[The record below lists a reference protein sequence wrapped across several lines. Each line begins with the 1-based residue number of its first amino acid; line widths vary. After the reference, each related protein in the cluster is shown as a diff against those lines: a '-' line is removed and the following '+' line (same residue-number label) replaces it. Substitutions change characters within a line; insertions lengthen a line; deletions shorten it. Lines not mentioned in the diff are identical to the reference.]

1 MAVFVVWE
9 SIGAWRFVKFLGI
22 AVILFGTLIFVLEQG
37 PVIVLL
43 HLRSE
48 STTGSVVTID
58 GTKHGLTTIR
68 YRVHGIEYQR
78 TFGAFGR
85 SVGDKVSV
93 FYSPDDPMRAITED
107 PSTGL
112 WRVVSSSVL
121 GSIWLVGGWTV
132 LTMLRNPKWR
142 PWRSKLPT

>member
-1 MAVFVVWE
+1 M
-9 SIGAWRFVKFLGI
+9 KFLAI
-22 AVILFGTLIFVLEQG
+22 AVILLSTLIFVLDQG
-37 PVIVLL
+37 SVMVLL

-48 STTGSVVTID
+48 STTGNVVTID

-68 YRVHGIEYQR
+68 YRVRGIGYER
-78 TFGAFGR
+78 TFGAFGC

-93 FYSPDDPMRAITED
+93 FYSPNDPMRAITED

-112 WRVVSSSVL
+112 WRVVSFSVL